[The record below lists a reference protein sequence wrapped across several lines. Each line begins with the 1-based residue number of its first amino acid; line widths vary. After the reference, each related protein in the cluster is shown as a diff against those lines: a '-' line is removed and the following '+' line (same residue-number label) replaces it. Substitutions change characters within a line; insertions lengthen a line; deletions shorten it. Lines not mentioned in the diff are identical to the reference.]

1 MLVLES
7 KSKERNI
14 LLAVTLSLVACCSI
28 ALIIPNV
35 SSAGEYPSTL
45 RPQYNAQLTT
55 PAPAGPLPAPARWR
69 GLIGEYGP
77 DDDILIILENDGQ
90 LCAMFKRGALE
101 PLNEVAGNTF
111 KFPAPGAH
119 AEQHLIFARARGG
132 RATQVAV
139 DSVVLKRR
147 QIEPE
152 GRANQLRVKPL
163 RPVPELMKEAR
174 AAQPP
179 KETGEFRPA
188 DLVELTKLDPT
199 IRLEI
204 RYATTN
210 NFLGTVF
217 YSEARAFMQRSAAEA
232 VVRAS
237 RRLRAQGYGLLI
249 HDAYRPWYV
258 TKVFWDATPDDKKVF
273 VADPSKG
280 SRHNRGCAVD
290 LTLYDLKTRTPIEMV
305 STYDETSD
313 RAYPNYPGGTSLQRW
328 HRKLLRD
335 AMEAEGFTVYEA
347 EWWHFDYKDWQKYRI
362 GNVTFEQIG
371 LHSL

>member
-1 MLVLES
+1 MRLSEN
-7 KSKERNI
+7 KERNHLDSLTRR
-14 LLAVTLSLVACCSI
+14 LLALTAC
-28 ALIIPNV
+28 LIVIITSTASRATPQ
-35 SSAGEYPSTL
+35 SQPSAAQSTTST
-45 RPQYNAQLTT
+45 QLKPR
-55 PAPAGPLPAPARWR
+55 PAPTRWL

-77 DDDILIILENDGQ
+77 DDNVLIIFESDGK
-90 LCAMFKRGALE
+90 LCAHFKRAERE
-101 PLNEVAGNTF
+101 PLNEISKNVF
-111 KFPAPGAH
+111 KFASLASGYDQLTFTRDAH
-119 AEQHLIFARARGG
+119 G
-132 RATQVAV
+132 RATQVEIEKQI
-139 DSVVLKRR
+139 LKRR

-152 GRANQLRVKPL
+152 AGANQLRIKPV

-179 KETGEFRPA
+179 KENGDFREA

-217 YSEARAFMQRSAAEA
+217 YSEARAFMQRPAAEA
-232 VVRAS
+232 VVRAN
-237 RRLRAQGYGLLI
+237 RKLKQYGYGLLI

-273 VADPSKG
+273 VANPANG

-290 LTLYDLKTRTPIEMV
+290 LTLYDLKTKKPVEMV
-305 STYDETSD
+305 STYDETTA
-313 RAYPNYPGGTSLQRW
+313 RAYPDYPGGTSLQRW

-347 EWWHFDYKDWQKYRI
+347 EWWHFDYKDWRQYRI
-362 GNVTFEQIG
+362 GNVAFDQIRDINR
-371 LHSL
+371 